1 MNGLWRLG
9 VALITLT
16 AAVAL
21 NWGAVSRG
29 CAARDAATPEG
40 AARAFIAASRAADKE
55 VMWAL
60 LGPATRARLGEA
72 AVAATERVGGA
83 RRYQP
88 LDVLDVAVSDTTY
101 APTDVLAR
109 DVHGDRGFVDVLG
122 PDGHRDVLTVVR
134 VDGDWRVELDF

>member
-1 MNGLWRLG
+1 VTTVRR
-9 VALITLT
+9 VAVAVVSVA

-21 NWGAVSRG
+21 AWGAVGRG
-29 CAARDAATPEG
+29 CAGRDAATPEG

-55 VMWAL
+55 AIWAL

-101 APTDVLAR
+101 VPTDVLAR
-109 DVHGDRGFVDVLG
+109 DVHGDRGLVDVLG

-134 VDGDWRVELDF
+134 IGGDWRVELEF